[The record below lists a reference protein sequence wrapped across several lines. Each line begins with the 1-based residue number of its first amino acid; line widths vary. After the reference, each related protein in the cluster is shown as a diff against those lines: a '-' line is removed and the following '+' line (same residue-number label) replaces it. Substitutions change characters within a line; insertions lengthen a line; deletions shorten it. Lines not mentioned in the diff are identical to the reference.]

1 MKGRGIKL
9 VLFVVL
15 LIAMS
20 MLLTRCDLFRTVNI
34 EIDYGNEF
42 YVFIVRPGYVY
53 ITWGMYH
60 KTIDEAKLLEVLGG
74 ELSGMEIDV
83 AKVLSADPINNDVYP
98 DAGDLVLE
106 IYEGQDLID
115 QDIAP
120 YGTQWAHLEY

>member
-9 VLFVVL
+9 ILFVVL
-15 LIAMS
+15 LIALS
-20 MLLTRCDLFRTVNI
+20 MLLMRCDWFRTVKI
-34 EIDYGNEF
+34 EIDYGGEF
-42 YVFIVRPGYVY
+42 YIFIVRPGYVY
-53 ITWGMYH
+53 VTWGQYH

-98 DAGDLVLE
+98 DMGDLILE
-106 IYEGQDLID
+106 IYEGKDLID
-115 QDIAP
+115 QNIAS